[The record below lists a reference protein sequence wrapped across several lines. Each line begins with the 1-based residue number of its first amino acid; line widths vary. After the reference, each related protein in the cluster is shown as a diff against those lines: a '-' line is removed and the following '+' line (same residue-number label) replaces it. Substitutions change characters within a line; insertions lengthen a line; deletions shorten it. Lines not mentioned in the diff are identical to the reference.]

1 MALLSDTIK
10 RLMSALTS
18 ADAGNEVANA
28 IQAGAAVAA
37 QNLICCVAAIQA
49 TNVSQT
55 VDFAALKVGDKIAMI
70 PATAGN
76 ADYISCTVAGDLGQA
91 AVVGNLYL
99 VFRPLVLDA
108 TSALKF

>member
-1 MALLSDTIK
+1 MALSADAVK
-10 RLMSALTS
+10 RLMVSLAS

-37 QNLICCVAAIQA
+37 QSPMCVAAAIVA

-55 VDFAALKVGDKIAMI
+55 VDFAALKVADNVLMI

-76 ADYISCTVAGDLGQA
+76 ADLITISTAGNLGQA
-91 AVVGNLYL
+91 AVIGNIYVVL
-99 VFRPLVLDA
+99 RPLVLDA
-108 TSALKF
+108 TLAVKF